1 MNNNNH
7 KLTDKKFK
15 FENQNIMND
24 VKLNQAD
31 QIVRKSKIRHNKSH
45 NAEPNYFENG
55 LQNKNIMETGMSNR
69 LSNIDFDQ

>member
-24 VKLNQAD
+24 NKLNHAD
-31 QIVRKSKIRHNKSH
+31 LIVRKTKIRHNKSH
-45 NAEPNYFENG
+45 NAEPN
-55 LQNKNIMETGMSNR
+55 
-69 LSNIDFDQ
+69 